1 MLAPHGTS
9 REMSG
14 KVGIKKSD
22 PPDAQMDNR
31 TKSDD
36 QDQRRVKFDVVE
48 TARTCEPDSWRV
60 KQARH
65 HAVRTESVGLKTA
78 RHHGIALQ

>member
-22 PPDAQMDNR
+22 DPPDAQIDNR
-31 TKSDD
+31 VKSDD

-48 TARTCEPDSWRV
+48 TARTCELV
-60 KQARH
+60 
-65 HAVRTESVGLKTA
+65 ESKTS
-78 RHHGIALQ
+78 